1 MKSNST
7 KKQSLSNKHNVV
19 VPIGPII
26 TNTPVVQE
34 SKFPRNINHKNSLPK
49 STLHKLHTLTHA
61 PKPLTSIFSTG
72 IHSAMELLNNH
83 RVDMSS
89 PLIFPEVSPTQI
101 PQSYDFAFPDTHEYY
116 VPQIKQLS
124 SSLRVLS
131 YDNESK
137 IKKMNFNKGDNVIIP
152 KKEGNELLAINNNC
166 ILKISSGT
174 KFVYAKAVQYD
185 APDTKIIIPEELQKK
200 LDVSDGDRI
209 FISSVRL
216 KNIKNI
222 KVKVPIDICD
232 PVAILE
238 FELRNKNIL
247 TKENTIMCKIFD
259 KSYEFVIVSMSDNDG
274 IEMESGL
281 VYGDNTTSDI
291 NFDII
296 SEDNI

>member
-1 MKSNST
+1 MKSNSI
-7 KKQSLSNKHNVV
+7 KKQSLSSKYKVV
-19 VPIGPII
+19 VPTGPII
-26 TNTPVVQE
+26 TNTPIVQE
-34 SKFPRNINHKNSLPK
+34 HPTSSRDIDHKNSLLK
-49 STLHKLHTLTHA
+49 STFHKLHTS
-61 PKPLTSIFSTG
+61 KPLTSIFSTG
-72 IHSAMELLNNH
+72 LNSAMELLNNH

-101 PQSYDFAFPDTHEYY
+101 PESYDFPFTDTNEYY
-116 VPQIKQLS
+116 IPQIKQLS

-131 YDNESK
+131 YNHDNK
-137 IKKMNFNKGDNVIIP
+137 IKKMIFNKGENIIIP
-152 KKEGNELLAINNNC
+152 KKEGNELLGINNNC
-166 ILKISSGT
+166 MLKISSGT

-200 LDVSDGDRI
+200 LDISDGDRV
-209 FISSVRL
+209 FISSTKL
-216 KNIKNI
+216 KNIKHI

-232 PVAILE
+232 PIAILE

-247 TKENTIMCKIFD
+247 TKENKIVCKIFD
-259 KSYEFVIVSMSDNDG
+259 KTYEFVVVSISDNDG